1 MISKSKK
8 YLIFSLKWTKLKE
21 NVLNSLTINFFQIIR
36 NRIIILVGENIYI
49 EKKKSLSNLTIPT
62 KK

>member
-49 EKKKSLSNLTIPT
+49 EKKK
-62 KK
+62 